1 MKVCLVSPLLQHIY
15 LLGDIS
21 AKYPP
26 LGLGYIASVLEK
38 GGHEVKIIER
48 KLFINYSSNRQQ
60 YLVEADRKTKDELL
74 LFDPEIVGITS
85 TTPAVMDAFR
95 VAKLIKGL
103 NRKILTIIG
112 GAHPG
117 ITAEHTLSQCNDI
130 DIVCRGDGEFVM
142 LEMAN
147 GVERRHIKGISYK
160 NGGGIISNEDR
171 DSFEDLDRLPY
182 PARHLFDTKFYFS
195 EGVAVMRGTMMRAA
209 TIFTARGCPFKCA
222 FCLSTHLAQLT
233 NGKYVRF
240 HSPEYIADEIEFLI
254 DKYGINAVNILDDM
268 FAVNKKRAI
277 SICEMF
283 IKRGLDKRIKYN
295 VNLRADSVDED
306 LLQILKR
313 SGCINVVYGCESGSE
328 HTLKLMK
335 KNTTVAKNM
344 EAIEATKRAG
354 ITCDVNILIG
364 MPEETEQD
372 IVDTIRFLKK
382 SRPDKIRVSKLYPLP
397 GTAVFTDLVRAG
409 VMRKDYDNWDEIGER
424 YDINEVTFSDM
435 PYSRFLCLWNKLNR
449 EIVLPTNYMFA
460 VRANF
465 NSSRMYAIRNLVLML
480 LHLSFLY
487 LPLGIQGYIKKF
499 AQKLSYKLRFLFR

>member
-26 LGLGYIASVLEK
+26 LGLGYIASVLEN

-48 KLFINYSSNRQQ
+48 KLFVNYSLNRQQ
-60 YLVEADRKTKDELL
+60 YLREADRKTKDELL
-74 LFDPEIVGITS
+74 SFNPDIVGITS

-95 VAKLIKGL
+95 VARLVKGL
-103 NRKILTIIG
+103 SSKILTIIG
-112 GAHPG
+112 GAHPS
-117 ITAEHTLSQCNDI
+117 ITAEHTLSQCRDLDI
-130 DIVCRGDGEFVM
+130 ACRGEGEFVM
-142 LEMAN
+142 LEAAN
-147 GVERRHIKGISYK
+147 GVDYRQIKGISYR
-160 NGGGIISNEDR
+160 NSSGIISNECR
-171 DSFEDLDRLPY
+171 ESFDDLDKMPY
-182 PARHLFDTKFYFS
+182 PARHLFDTGFYFS
-195 EGVAVMRGTMMRAA
+195 KDVAVMRGTMMRAA

-233 NGKYVRF
+233 SGKYVRF
-240 HSPEYIADEIEFLI
+240 HSPEYIANEIEFLI

-268 FAVNKKRAI
+268 FAVSKKRAV
-277 SICEMF
+277 SICETF
-283 IKRGLDKRIKYN
+283 IKRGLHKRIKYN
-295 VNLRADSVDED
+295 VNLRADSADED
-306 LLQILKR
+306 LLRILKR

-328 HTLKLMK
+328 HALKLMK

-344 EAIEATKRAG
+344 EAIESTKRAG

-364 MPEETEQD
+364 IPGETEED
-372 IVDTIRFLKK
+372 ITNTISFLKK

-397 GTAVFTDLVRAG
+397 GTAVFADLVSAG
-409 VMRKDYDNWDEIGER
+409 IIRKDYDNWDEIGER
-424 YDINEVTFSDM
+424 YDINDVTFSDM
-435 PYSRFLCLWNKLNR
+435 PYGRFLYLWNRLNR

-465 NSSRMYAIRNLVLML
+465 NYSKIYAIKNCVLML
-480 LHLSFLY
+480 LHVSFLY

>member
-1 MKVCLVSPLLQHIY
+1 M
-15 LLGDIS
+15 
-21 AKYPP
+21 
-26 LGLGYIASVLEK
+26 
-38 GGHEVKIIER
+38 
-48 KLFINYSSNRQQ
+48 
-60 YLVEADRKTKDELL
+60 
-74 LFDPEIVGITS
+74 FDPEIVGITS

-240 HSPEYIADEIEFLI
+240 HSLNTLPMKSNFL
-254 DKYGINAVNILDDM
+254 L
-268 FAVNKKRAI
+268 I
-277 SICEMF
+277 S
-283 IKRGLDKRIKYN
+283 
-295 VNLRADSVDED
+295 
-306 LLQILKR
+306 
-313 SGCINVVYGCESGSE
+313 
-328 HTLKLMK
+328 
-335 KNTTVAKNM
+335 M
-344 EAIEATKRAG
+344 E
-354 ITCDVNILIG
+354 
-364 MPEETEQD
+364 
-372 IVDTIRFLKK
+372 
-382 SRPDKIRVSKLYPLP
+382 
-397 GTAVFTDLVRAG
+397 
-409 VMRKDYDNWDEIGER
+409 
-424 YDINEVTFSDM
+424 
-435 PYSRFLCLWNKLNR
+435 
-449 EIVLPTNYMFA
+449 
-460 VRANF
+460 
-465 NSSRMYAIRNLVLML
+465 
-480 LHLSFLY
+480 
-487 LPLGIQGYIKKF
+487 
-499 AQKLSYKLRFLFR
+499 